1 MLQSSHKGSVYAWLG
16 VIWDVLWM
24 FIGRARHFSGS
35 IYLEKLNVML
45 QNIEQLSC
53 NHLKMLNAKLQHI
66 EQDISHAKA
75 CREDRSCLVSRGTA
89 LGFCGMGVATGV
101 AFAYL
106 YFRYR
111 QKV

>member
-1 MLQSSHKGSVYAWLG
+1 ML
-16 VIWDVLWM
+16 
-24 FIGRARHFSGS
+24 IGRARHFLGS

-45 QNIEQLSC
+45 QNIEKLSC
-53 NHLKMLNAKLQHI
+53 NHLNMLNAKLQDI

-75 CREDRSCLVSRGTA
+75 CREDKSCLVSRGTA
-89 LGFCGMGVATGV
+89 LGLCGMGVATGV

>member
-1 MLQSSHKGSVYAWLG
+1 M
-16 VIWDVLWM
+16 
-24 FIGRARHFSGS
+24 
-35 IYLEKLNVML
+35 EKLNVML
-45 QNIEQLSC
+45 QNIEKLSC
-53 NHLKMLNAKLQHI
+53 NHLNMLNAKLQDI

-75 CREDRSCLVSRGTA
+75 CREDKSCLVSRGTA
-89 LGFCGMGVATGV
+89 LGICGMEVETGV